1 MSEGSR
7 AVGILMIVV
16 GGMLTLFGGGLALGF
31 IWLAITFGLEQG
43 LGAVLEI
50 LVKTSI
56 PLGIGL
62 LIAWLGVAL
71 IRDEIHRLKG

>member
-7 AVGILMIVV
+7 AMGILMIVV
-16 GGMLTLFGGGLALGF
+16 GGLLTLFGAGCALAFIAMSIMGGL
-31 IWLAITFGLEQG
+31 ERG
-43 LGAVLEI
+43 LGAVLEN

-56 PLGIGL
+56 PIGITL

>member
-7 AVGILMIVV
+7 AVGILMIVM
-16 GGMLTLFGGGLALGF
+16 GGMLTLFGGGLALAP
-31 IWLAITFGLEQG
+31 IWLAITLSLEQG

>member
-16 GGMLTLFGGGLALGF
+16 GGMLTLFGAGCALAF
-31 IWLAITFGLEQG
+31 IAMSIMFGLERG
-43 LGAVLEI
+43 LFAVLEN

-56 PLGIGL
+56 PIGITL

-71 IRDEIHRLKG
+71 IRDEIRRLKE

>member
-7 AVGILMIVV
+7 AMGILMIVV
-16 GGMLTLFGGGLALGF
+16 GGLLTLFGAGCALAF
-31 IWLAITFGLEQG
+31 TWLPIMFGLEQG
-43 LGAVLEI
+43 LGAVLEN

-56 PLGIGL
+56 PVGIAL